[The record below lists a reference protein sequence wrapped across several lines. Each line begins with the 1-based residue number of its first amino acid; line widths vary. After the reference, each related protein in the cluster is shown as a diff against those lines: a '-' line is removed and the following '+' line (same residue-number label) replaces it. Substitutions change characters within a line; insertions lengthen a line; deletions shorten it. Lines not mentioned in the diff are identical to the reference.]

1 MGVIMRAPIV
11 ALALALLGGAFLAV
25 SAFLGVSAAADGTML
40 AAETCIVLAV
50 VIYLGWF
57 IAGCISEIRNA

>member
-1 MGVIMRAPIV
+1 MRVPIV
-11 ALALALLGGAFLAV
+11 ALVLALLGGAFLAI
-25 SAFLGVSAAADGTML
+25 SAFLGVSAAADGTII

-57 IAGCISEIRNA
+57 FAGCISEIRDA

>member
-1 MGVIMRAPIV
+1 MPVPIV
-11 ALALALLGGAFLAV
+11 ALLLALCGGAFLAI
-25 SAFLGVSAAADGTML
+25 SAFLGVSTVADGTMI
-40 AAETCIVLAV
+40 AAETCIALAV